1 MQQPV
6 HPIPAAERA
15 PARQPARS
23 IPILDGMLTNAI
35 KHHRQGRLPE
45 AERIYRGILAIDSRH
60 AGSLHMLG
68 MLAHDVGRMDVAI
81 QLIRSA
87 IGIDPGQAGYHSNLG
102 AIFQAQGKL
111 VEASAAYKAALDR
124 NPNLAEA
131 HMNLGTVLEA
141 QGKPDQAAARFRAAL
156 ALRPDLAEAHMNL
169 GNILQSQGQL
179 PEAVAS
185 HDRALAY
192 KPDFAEACFNR
203 GNALQAQ
210 GKLDE
215 AVASYRH
222 ALDLKP
228 GMPEAHGNMGNAL
241 QAQQRLDEAVDCY
254 ERALAMKP
262 DYAEA
267 HYNMGNARQAQELL
281 TEAADCY
288 LRALTLKPQLPEAHY
303 NLGNTRQAQNDL
315 ESAATC
321 FQRALALKPNYAEAH
336 YNLGCVLQQ
345 QGRLKEALSRYQ
357 AAVTLKPDYGQA
369 RFGQAL
375 AQIQSG
381 DFANGWRT
389 YEARWRSI
397 DHDTPM
403 RAYPQPLWA
412 GEQLRS
418 GRLRLWGEQ
427 GVGDEIMFAGL
438 IPDAMRAGN
447 PITLECDPRL
457 QPLFARS
464 FPTIEVVS
472 KVGPEPPSDH
482 ADGPRQIATALNLA
496 PAMPQMPGAPSC
508 HPEGVRRGG
517 RVEGPASFI
526 SLAESH
532 ASNLRAPSISRPFA
546 EWVGPPPASPPQPAP
561 ISLDESKY
569 SAHLPTGSLP
579 ALFRKSERAFAASTS
594 PYLKPDRVERVRFR
608 ERYSDGRLLV
618 GLAWQTGNRKTGRKR
633 SIDLRALATV
643 LAIPGIRWI
652 SLQYGGFDA
661 LEQQAAAAN
670 APILI
675 DPSVDQFAS
684 IDLFAAQVAAMDHVL
699 TIDNS
704 TAHLAGALGLPV
716 SLMLPFAADWRWLKD
731 REDSPWYPTMRLFRQ
746 SAPGNWDAV
755 VDRVQSALQSKFS
768 SR

>member
-1 MQQPV
+1 
-6 HPIPAAERA
+6 
-15 PARQPARS
+15 
-23 IPILDGMLTNAI
+23 MLANAI

-45 AERIYRGILAIDSRH
+45 AERIYRSILAIDSRH

-111 VEASAAYKAALDR
+111 VEASAAYKAALGR

-131 HMNLGTVLEA
+131 HMNLGTVLAA
-141 QGKPDQAAARFRAAL
+141 QGLPDQAAARFRAAL

-179 PEAVAS
+179 AEAVAS
-185 HDRALAY
+185 HDRALAF

-210 GKLDE
+210 GKFDE

-281 TEAADCY
+281 TEAAACY
-288 LRALTLKPQLPEAHY
+288 LRALTLKPLLPEAHY
-303 NLGNTRQAQNDL
+303 NLGNTRQALDDL

-345 QGRLKEALSRYQ
+345 QGRLKEALSSYQ

-369 RFGQAL
+369 RFGLAL

-381 DFANGWRT
+381 DFANGWRA
-389 YEARWRSI
+389 YEARWQSI

-403 RAYPQPLWA
+403 RAYPQPLWI

-418 GRLRLWGEQ
+418 GRLLLWGEQ
-427 GVGDEIMFAGL
+427 GVGDEIMFAAL
-438 IPDAMRAGN
+438 IPDAVRAGN
-447 PITLECDPRL
+447 HITLECDPRL

-464 FPTIEVVS
+464 FPTIDVVS
-472 KVGPEPPSDH
+472 KVGPEPPTNQ
-482 ADGPRQIATALNLA
+482 ANLPPQAATAMNLV
-496 PAMPQMPGAPSC
+496 PATPQMRGAPSC
-508 HPEGVRRGG
+508 HPEGVHRGG
-517 RVEGPASFI
+517 RVEGPASWI
-526 SLAESH
+526 SAK
-532 ASNLRAPSISRPFA
+532 
-546 EWVGPPPASPPQPAP
+546 WVGKPPASPPQPACV
-561 ISLDESKY
+561 SLDEARY
-569 SAHLPTGSLP
+569 TAHLPTGSLP

-594 PYLKPDRVERVRFR
+594 PYLKPDRIERARFR

-633 SIDLRALATV
+633 SIDLRALAPV
-643 LAIPGIRWI
+643 FALPGIRWI
-652 SLQYGGFDA
+652 SLQYGDFEA
-661 LEQQAAAAN
+661 LVQQAAAAS

-675 DPSVDQFAS
+675 DHGVDQFAD
-684 IDLFAAQVAAMDHVL
+684 IDRFAAQVAAMDHVL

-746 SAPGNWDAV
+746 PDPGNWRSV
-755 VDRVQSALQSKFS
+755 LQSVRNTLERSLNGRSPAEETLKLH
-768 SR
+768 R

>member
-1 MQQPV
+1 MQQPLY
-6 HPIPAAERA
+6 PIPATQRA
-15 PARQPARS
+15 PARQPPNS
-23 IPILDGMLTNAI
+23 IPIPILDGMLANAI
-35 KHHRQGRLPE
+35 KHHRQGRLPD
-45 AERIYRGILAIDSRH
+45 AERIYRSILAIDARH

-87 IGIDPGQAGYHSNLG
+87 IGIDPGQAGYYSNLG
-102 AIFQAQGKL
+102 AIFQSQGRL
-111 VEASAAYKAALDR
+111 VEASAAYNDALDR

-141 QGKPDQAAARFRAAL
+141 QRKPDQAAECFRAAL

-179 PEAVAS
+179 TEAVAS
-185 HDRALAY
+185 HDRALAF

-267 HYNMGNARQAQELL
+267 HYNMGNARQAQDLL
-281 TEAADCY
+281 TEAAACY

-303 NLGNTRQAQNDL
+303 NLGNTRQAQDDL
-315 ESAATC
+315 EAAATC

-345 QGRLKEALSRYQ
+345 QGRLKEALSRYH

-369 RFGQAL
+369 RFGLAL
-375 AQIQSG
+375 AQIQVG
-381 DFANGWRT
+381 DFTSGWRA
-389 YEARWRSI
+389 YEARWQSI
-397 DHDTPM
+397 DHDTPT
-403 RAYPQPLWA
+403 RTYPQPMWT

-418 GRLRLWGEQ
+418 GRLLLWGEQ

-438 IPDAMRAGN
+438 IPDAVRAGN
-447 PITLECDPRL
+447 SITLECDPRL

-464 FPTIEVVS
+464 FPTIEVIS
-472 KVGPEPPSDH
+472 KFSSEPPSNL
-482 ADGPRQIATALNLA
+482 ANVPMQATHALNLV

-508 HPEGVRRGG
+508 HPERAQ
-517 RVEGPASFI
+517 RVEGPASF
-526 SLAESH
+526 
-532 ASNLRAPSISRPFA
+532 NLSGERAGNHEPL
-546 EWVGPPPASPPQPAP
+546 PAFEAF
-561 ISLDESKY
+561 DESKFA
-569 SAHLPTGSLP
+569 AHLPTGSLP
-579 ALFRKSERAFAASTS
+579 ALFRNSELAFTASIS
-594 PYLKPDRVERVRFR
+594 PYLKPDPTERDRFR
-608 ERYSDGRLLV
+608 ERYSDSRLLV

-633 SIDLRALATV
+633 SIDLRALAPV
-643 LAIPGIRWI
+643 FALPGIRWI
-652 SLQYGGFDA
+652 SLQYGDFDT

-670 APILI
+670 TPILI
-675 DPSVDQFAS
+675 DPSVDQFAD
-684 IDLFAAQVAAMDHVL
+684 IDRFAAQVAAMDHVI

-716 SLMLPFAADWRWLKD
+716 SLMLPFAADWRWLRD
-731 REDSPWYPTMRLFRQ
+731 RKDSPWYPTMRLFRQ
-746 SAPGNWDAV
+746 SVPGNWQSV
-755 VDRVQSALQSKFS
+755 VQSVQSTLES
-768 SR
+768 SLNGQSIAEETLNSHR